1 MINTLLQVVLILG
14 LIALSAFFSGS
25 ETGFYRLSRFR
36 LRLGVEEHRPFYDK
50 LFSLVR
56 DGQATIMSI
65 LIGNNLVSYGLTS
78 LVTVLL
84 FRRLGDQHL
93 SEIYATVILS
103 PVLFVFGEMIPKV
116 LFYHWAD
123 WLMPRLA
130 WLLWGVHQAF
140 SLTGIVAAL
149 GWVSDRLSSLL
160 GLGTHTAAAVDAT
173 QRHQVFQII
182 HETRE
187 EGLLSEVQRNMI
199 ARLLQIPNVSVHTVM
214 TPYRDVEKVSVNSNR
229 RKLLGHLAAAW
240 HTRQIVCGAD
250 DSVLGYILMYE
261 VLAGEDD
268 FEDLR
273 PFIWPLVTL
282 EPTCSAIE
290 AMNTLCRKREKI
302 ALVKTLHSKQPLGIV
317 TLTDLVEELT
327 GELAVA

>member
-149 GWVSDRLSSLL
+149 GWVSDRLASLL
-160 GLGTHTAAAVDAT
+160 GLGTAYGRGCGTPTQTSGFPKLHSRKREIEACSHAPAV
-173 QRHQVFQII
+173 R
-182 HETRE
+182 
-187 EGLLSEVQRNMI
+187 SS
-199 ARLLQIPNVSVHTVM
+199 LQIPNVPVHTCV
-214 TPYRDVEKVSVNSNR
+214 TPYPE
-229 RKLLGHLAAAW
+229 
-240 HTRQIVCGAD
+240 
-250 DSVLGYILMYE
+250 
-261 VLAGEDD
+261 
-268 FEDLR
+268 
-273 PFIWPLVTL
+273 
-282 EPTCSAIE
+282 
-290 AMNTLCRKREKI
+290 CRK
-302 ALVKTLHSKQPLGIV
+302 
-317 TLTDLVEELT
+317 
-327 GELAVA
+327 